1 MDEVSAS
8 RTALAASLMRAV
20 HTRCDPVRILDDPW
34 GDRFITPSALQA
46 LEQFAASVRERAA
59 GDAEEPDLQTA
70 VDRIM
75 RANPGYANVILR
87 GRYTEDALEQS
98 IAAGIRQYVLIG
110 AGFDSYALRRS
121 AAATS
126 LEIFEVDHPATQ
138 ALKRQRLEDCETDTD
153 EHLHFVAAD
162 LGEEN
167 LHTALSRTGF
177 DFDAPAFFSWLGVT
191 MYLPRAAN
199 EATLDSVARCGAAG
213 SQLVFSYIDSDLFG
227 DQSGEDGQAFS
238 ELQESVARMGEPFV
252 CGFEPNTLV
261 GDLKGRGLL
270 VEEDVSDAQ
279 LAARYDPAGENR
291 LGVSDKSRLARVR
304 IADSAN

>member
-34 GDRFITPSALQA
+34 GDRFITSSALQA
-46 LEQFAASVRERAA
+46 LEQFAASSREGAA
-59 GDAEEPDLQTA
+59 GDAEEGDLQTT
-70 VDRIM
+70 VDAIM
-75 RANPGYANVILR
+75 RTNPGYANVVLR

-98 IAAGIRQYVLIG
+98 ISAGIRQYVLIG

-121 AAATS
+121 AAAAA

-138 ALKRQRLEDCETDTD
+138 ALKRQRLDDFGAGTDAR
-153 EHLHFVAAD
+153 LHFVAAD
-162 LGEEN
+162 LGEES
-167 LHTALSRTGF
+167 LDTALSRTAF

-213 SQLVFSYIDSDLFG
+213 SRLVFSYIDSALFG
-227 DQSGEDGQAFS
+227 GQAGEDGQAFS

-252 CGFEPNTLV
+252 CGFEPGALNR
-261 GDLKGRGLL
+261 DLKARGLL
-270 VEEDVSDAQ
+270 LEEDVSDTQ
-279 LAARYDPAGENR
+279 LASRYDPAGENR
-291 LGVSDKSRLARVR
+291 LGVSDKSRLAMVR